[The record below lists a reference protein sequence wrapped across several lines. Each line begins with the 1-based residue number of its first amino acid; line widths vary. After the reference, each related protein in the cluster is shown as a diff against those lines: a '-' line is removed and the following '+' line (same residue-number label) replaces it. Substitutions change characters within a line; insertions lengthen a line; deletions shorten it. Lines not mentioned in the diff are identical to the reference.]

1 MAQTRAPLSTL
12 IVTTVVCALTGL
24 STSGEAQSP
33 VQKNRTGVDA
43 SALLGKWTGDLDG
56 MKERR
61 IIRVLTAY
69 SRTLFFIDR
78 GAERGTAADQG
89 RLLEAELNK
98 TLADGHLK
106 VNLILVPV

>member
-1 MAQTRAPLSTL
+1 MARRPASPFPV
-12 IVTTVVCALTGL
+12 IVTSLVCALAALPTP
-24 STSGEAQSP
+24 GEAQSP
-33 VQKNRTGVDA
+33 AQKGRTGIDA
-43 SALLGKWTGDLDG
+43 SVLLGKWTGDLDG

-61 IIRVLTAY
+61 VIRVLTAY

-98 TLADGHLK
+98 TLAERHLK
-106 VNLILVPV
+106 V